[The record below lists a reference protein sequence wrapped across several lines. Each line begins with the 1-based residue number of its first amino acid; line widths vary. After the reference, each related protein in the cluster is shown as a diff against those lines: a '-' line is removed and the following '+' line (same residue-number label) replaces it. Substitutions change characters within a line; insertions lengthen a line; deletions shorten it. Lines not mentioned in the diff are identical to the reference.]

1 MPLALLGAVS
11 AAMQRTVNQIVC
23 LAVLA
28 GLLCVTPY
36 AGAELA
42 KTRSRHTTTPVE
54 GVSLRPL
61 AEIRPISEKID
72 ALLQTS
78 YTQNKVKPNPPA
90 KQATFLRRVYL
101 NIIGRIPSYEEAEAY
116 LTSKHRSKRSRLIDR
131 LLDSEGYISHHFNFW
146 ADLLRAK
153 SELRESPGLAYVNW
167 IKQSLRENKPYDQ
180 FVSELISAEGYVW
193 NNGAAGYYQRD
204 LDMPLDNMA
213 NTARVFLGTRLVC
226 AQCHDHPFDDWTQLD
241 FYQMA
246 AYTYGVRARGENP
259 SVRDLQRLLRQE
271 PSTSQVRWTRRAAG
285 ELTKPLQ
292 YFVHDNGSPIH
303 LPHDYQYDDAEP
315 NARVDPRTIFGDDA
329 NVAQEQSRTQV
340 YADWLAAPNNL
351 RFTTVIVNRLWK
363 KVMGVG
369 LIEPVDD
376 IKEDVETSHP
386 ELLTLLVEQMI
397 ELDYDIKQ
405 FLRILY
411 NTKTFQRAVSRE
423 EWKFGEPY
431 FFPGP
436 VLRRMSAEQIWD
448 SLLTLEVPD
457 LDDRK
462 GRDHSRRFTR
472 LQKLETAT
480 ANELL
485 AMARER
491 GEKLREED
499 ELRKQQRAVRREI
512 KAARDANNTA
522 RVKALQRQLEELRL
536 PTMTMGDRMD
546 RVAESVD
553 PRWENFRPGL
563 VRASEIRSPALP
575 GHFLRRFGQS
585 DREVI
590 DNTSVEA
597 TVPQILTLLNGRLS
611 KTLVNENS
619 VLVRHVNSTKSARKK
634 LQIIFQ
640 SILSRRSTASEM
652 SVAMQEVQKNGDQGF
667 GNVVWALINTREFM
681 FIR

>member
-1 MPLALLGAVS
+1 
-11 AAMQRTVNQIVC
+11 
-23 LAVLA
+23 
-28 GLLCVTPY
+28 
-36 AGAELA
+36 
-42 KTRSRHTTTPVE
+42 
-54 GVSLRPL
+54 
-61 AEIRPISEKID
+61 
-72 ALLQTS
+72 
-78 YTQNKVKPNPPA
+78 
-90 KQATFLRRVYL
+90 
-101 NIIGRIPSYEEAEAY
+101 
-116 LTSKHRSKRSRLIDR
+116 
-131 LLDSEGYISHHFNFW
+131 
-146 ADLLRAK
+146 
-153 SELRESPGLAYVNW
+153 
-167 IKQSLRENKPYDQ
+167 
-180 FVSELISAEGYVW
+180 
-193 NNGAAGYYQRD
+193 
-204 LDMPLDNMA
+204 
-213 NTARVFLGTRLVC
+213 
-226 AQCHDHPFDDWTQLD
+226 
-241 FYQMA
+241 
-246 AYTYGVRARGENP
+246 
-259 SVRDLQRLLRQE
+259 
-271 PSTSQVRWTRRAAG
+271 
-285 ELTKPLQ
+285 
-292 YFVHDNGSPIH
+292 
-303 LPHDYQYDDAEP
+303 
-315 NARVDPRTIFGDDA
+315 
-329 NVAQEQSRTQV
+329 
-340 YADWLAAPNNL
+340 
-351 RFTTVIVNRLWK
+351 
-363 KVMGVG
+363 
-369 LIEPVDD
+369 
-376 IKEDVETSHP
+376 
-386 ELLTLLVEQMI
+386 
-397 ELDYDIKQ
+397 
-405 FLRILY
+405 
-411 NTKTFQRAVSRE
+411 
-423 EWKFGEPY
+423 
-431 FFPGP
+431 
-436 VLRRMSAEQIWD
+436 MSAEQIWD

-546 RVAESVD
+546 RAAESVD